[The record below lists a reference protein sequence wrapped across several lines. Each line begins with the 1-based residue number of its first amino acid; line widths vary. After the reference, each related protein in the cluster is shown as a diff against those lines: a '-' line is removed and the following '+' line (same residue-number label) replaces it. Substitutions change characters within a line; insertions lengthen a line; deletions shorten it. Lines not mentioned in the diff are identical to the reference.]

1 MTPERQAK
9 ETLPIRWTGDG
20 YQTPLEARGR
30 LNREA
35 NWKAISQSLLW
46 RREGDKTDRVK
57 TSRRDAGQ
65 AWCSS
70 NQESTRVTSR
80 GEAGEGWGRGVGLH
94 KDADKCQVPVSS
106 GDGADTKLVGLTEIK
121 LAHHLLKCWIHC
133 SQKQDPTAGQRNQ
146 MQHSKSLS
154 RFHSRITISSTN

>member
-9 ETLPIRWTGDG
+9 ATLPIRWIGDG

-57 TSRRDAGQ
+57 TSRRAAGQ
-65 AWCSS
+65 A
-70 NQESTRVTSR
+70 
-80 GEAGEGWGRGVGLH
+80 
-94 KDADKCQVPVSS
+94 
-106 GDGADTKLVGLTEIK
+106 
-121 LAHHLLKCWIHC
+121 
-133 SQKQDPTAGQRNQ
+133 
-146 MQHSKSLS
+146 
-154 RFHSRITISSTN
+154 